1 MLEMDV
7 AQDLKA
13 RLTKAM
19 PDYVWQVFV
28 GRLGCRVLIAP
39 QRANLRRA
47 ATLPSLSAT
56 DSSVIAAAAA
66 DATQQFRGLRDGRG
80 RKV

>member
-1 MLEMDV
+1 MRARPPSRRLALCCREQMLEMDV

-28 GRLGCRVLIAP
+28 GR
-39 QRANLRRA
+39 
-47 ATLPSLSAT
+47 
-56 DSSVIAAAAA
+56 
-66 DATQQFRGLRDGRG
+66 
-80 RKV
+80 

>member
-28 GRLGCRVLIAP
+28 GR
-39 QRANLRRA
+39 
-47 ATLPSLSAT
+47 
-56 DSSVIAAAAA
+56 
-66 DATQQFRGLRDGRG
+66 
-80 RKV
+80 